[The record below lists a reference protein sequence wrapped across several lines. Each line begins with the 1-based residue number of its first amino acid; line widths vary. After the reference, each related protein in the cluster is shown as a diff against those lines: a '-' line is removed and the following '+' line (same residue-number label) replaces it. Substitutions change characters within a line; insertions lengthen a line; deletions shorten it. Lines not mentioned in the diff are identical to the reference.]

1 MRETNNNRDTGVRV
15 WQEKLLDRS
24 IRRSR
29 KLKRLKEAVGSSLNL
44 QCLEISEGDGTIS
57 AQLRT
62 LGGSWKTAPV
72 SKEAADSISYSLSE
86 TLVPLENEKLPF
98 EDHTF
103 DRLIIVDALKRFDDD
118 YEFLHEC
125 HRVLKNDG
133 WLIIAEA
140 RRVPISLTSLL
151 QHLFRLTPANQ
162 GAWRNGYKQQELF
175 DKLKDGYDVPEI
187 GVYSNG
193 LLESTATFGEAI
205 QKMFTP
211 LPYWLMQ
218 EQLPQSEFK
227 RFQRLQA
234 LGSAAYPLLWL
245 LAQFEFIPGHKL
257 LVRSRRRHWRPR
269 LQPKLIDGRSI
280 AEAAINTKIGT
291 AAPF

>member
-1 MRETNNNRDTGVRV
+1 MRETNTTMDKEVRV

-29 KLKRLKEAVGSSLNL
+29 KLERIKKAVGTTLNL

-62 LGGSWKTAPV
+62 LGGSWKTAAV
-72 SKEAADSISYSLSE
+72 SIEASDSISSSLSE
-86 TLVPLENEKLPF
+86 TRVTLESEKLPF

-103 DRLIIVDALKRFDDD
+103 DRLVVVDALKRFEDD

-133 WLIIAEA
+133 WLIITEA

-151 QHLFRLTPANQ
+151 QHLFRLTPICL
-162 GAWRNGYKQQELF
+162 GAQRNGYKQQELF

-187 GVYSNG
+187 IVYSNG
-193 LLESTATFGEAI
+193 TCEAAATLGEAV
-205 QKMFTP
+205 QRMVTSV
-211 LPYWLMQ
+211 PYWLVPEKTGQ
-218 EQLPQSEFK
+218 EVLRRYRQLSG
-227 RFQRLQA
+227 
-234 LGSAAYPLLWL
+234 LGNLTFPLTWL
-245 LAQFEFIPGHKL
+245 LAQLEFIPGHKL

>member
-1 MRETNNNRDTGVRV
+1 MDTEVRV

-29 KLKRLKEAVGSSLNL
+29 KLERIKKAVGTTLNL

-62 LGGSWKTAPV
+62 LGGSWKTAVV
-72 SKEAADSISYSLSE
+72 SKDAADSTSYSLSE
-86 TLVPLENEKLPF
+86 AITTLDSEKLPF

-103 DRLIIVDALKRFDDD
+103 DRLVIVDALKWFAED
-118 YEFLHEC
+118 YEFLREC

-133 WLIIAEA
+133 WLIISEI
-140 RRVPISLTSLL
+140 RRVPFSITALFQRLFGLQPSARGTS
-151 QHLFRLTPANQ
+151 
-162 GAWRNGYKQQELF
+162 RNGYKVQELF
-175 DKLKDGYDVPEI
+175 DKLKDGYDVPETT
-187 GVYSNG
+187 VYSNG
-193 LLESTATFGEAI
+193 LLESTATFGEVI
-205 QKMFTP
+205 QKLITP
-211 LPYWLMQ
+211 VPYWLIE
-218 EQLPQSEFK
+218 EQIPQSEFR
-227 RFQRLQA
+227 RFQQLQA
-234 LGSAAYPLLWL
+234 LGNLALPLLWL
-245 LAQFEFIPGHKL
+245 LSQFEFIPGHKL
-257 LVRSRRRHWRPR
+257 LFRSRRRHWRPR